1 MSGLK
6 NKGFLLLEVMLAV
19 TILSLGLALILRSFT
34 TSLRAIKTS
43 RNFLIANL
51 LLEELIWQ
59 KEEEKAQGSGKIIP
73 EEEEGEFSSPFDSFS
88 YKTNFEEQEEVS
100 ALYKSVFAV
109 SWQEREKERSVSQ
122 VSYLRGE

>member
-1 MSGLK
+1 MSRLR

-59 KEEEKAQGSGKIIP
+59 KEEEKAKGLGKA
-73 EEEEGEFSSPFDSFS
+73 EEGKFSSPFDGFS
-88 YKTNFEEQEEVS
+88 YKASFEEQEEVP
-100 ALYKSVFAV
+100 ALYKSIFAV
-109 SWQEREKERSVSQ
+109 SWQEREKERSVSW
-122 VSYLRGE
+122 VSYLGGE